1 MTIRTLSNFIISL
14 EDISTLYAYPKPELK
29 QISTHL
35 LTLLAASASSALR
48 EAYIKVMQNNCFFFL
63 TLPKSSHTTLPR
75 ASANPLEH
83 CASSCTAL
91 YCPEKRTTN
100 SVPGAGLEQR

>member
-35 LTLLAASASSALR
+35 LTFLAASASSALR
-48 EAYIKVMQNNCFFFL
+48 EAYIKVMQNNCFFSYL
-63 TLPKSSHTTLPR
+63 
-75 ASANPLEH
+75 AQE
-83 CASSCTAL
+83 
-91 YCPEKRTTN
+91 
-100 SVPGAGLEQR
+100 